1 MALFDAGVR
10 MLSNRMPKMIS
21 PRAHAIIDYV
31 TAGAFLGMGAYLWR
45 RNRRAAVA
53 SLICGAAEVGTAAVT
68 DYPGGVRPY
77 ISFEQHGK
85 IDSMMSGIVATMPN
99 MLFFAN
105 HPSAQFFRGQGV
117 AIAAVTGM
125 TEFDALPSSPR
136 QRRDLEEAA

>member
-1 MALFDAGVR
+1 MALFESGVR
-10 MLSNRMPKMIS
+10 MLSNRMPKVVS
-21 PRAHAIIDYV
+21 PKAHAIIDYA
-31 TAGAFLGMGAYLWR
+31 TAAAFFGMGAYLWR

-85 IDSMMSGIVATMPN
+85 IDSIMSGIVTTMPN

-105 HPSAQFFRGQGV
+105 HPSARFFHGQGV
-117 AIAAVTGM
+117 MMAAATGM
-125 TEFDALPSSPR
+125 TDFEALPSSPR
-136 QRRDLEEAA
+136 QKRDLEEAA

>member
-1 MALFDAGVR
+1 MAFLDNGVR
-10 MLSNRMPKMIS
+10 MLSSRMPKMIS
-21 PRAHAIIDYV
+21 PKAHAIIDCA
-31 TAGAFLGMGAYLWR
+31 TAAAFFGMGAYLWR

-53 SLICGAAEVGTAAVT
+53 SLICAAAEVATAAVT
-68 DYPGGVRPY
+68 DYPGGLRPY

-85 IDSMMSGIVATMPN
+85 IDSMISGIVATMPN

-117 AIAAVTGM
+117 LMAATTGM
-125 TEFDALPSSPR
+125 TDFEALPGSRR